1 MEEAFRARGYD
12 MVSGGTDTHLLLV
25 DLRKK
30 DIDGA
35 RVERVLELINIASN
49 KNTIPSDKSALI
61 PHGLRIG
68 SPAMTSRGLVEADFE
83 KIVGFIDEAVQ
94 IAVKFNATVKGTKMK
109 DFKEALGDGNSVKEI
124 VELKETVKD
133 FSKSF
138 PVVGFNASTMKY
150 P

>member
-1 MEEAFRARGYD
+1 MEEAFRNLGYD
-12 MVSGGTDTHLLLV
+12 MVSGGTDTHLLLL

-30 DIDGA
+30 NIDGA

-68 SPAMTSRGLVEADFE
+68 SPAMTSRGLKEKDFE
-83 KIVGFIDEAVQ
+83 KIVGFIDQAVT
-94 IAVKFNATVKGTKMK
+94 IAINFNATVKGTRMK
-109 DFKEALGDGNSVKEI
+109 DFKEALGDGSGVEQVVNLKRIVKE
-124 VELKETVKD
+124 